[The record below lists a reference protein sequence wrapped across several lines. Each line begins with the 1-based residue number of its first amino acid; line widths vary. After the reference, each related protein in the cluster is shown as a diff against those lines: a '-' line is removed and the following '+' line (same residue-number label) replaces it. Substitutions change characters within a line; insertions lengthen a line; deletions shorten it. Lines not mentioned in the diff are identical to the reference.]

1 MEIGGLHHT
10 SSVSAGIS
18 ENAAFYTDVLGM
30 RFVYKSIN
38 QDDVSMYHLA
48 YGDEGA
54 KSGTIVTFFDIPRA
68 ARNRPGRDEVSN
80 ISLRVPSGDAL
91 EWWAERFDEKGVERG
106 GVRTRHDGRSSL
118 DFADFE
124 GHRMS
129 LVADEGIE
137 GMEAG
142 DAWTGSDVPEEHAV
156 RGLES
161 VRLTVKSVEPTAVI
175 LEDVLGFRRSAEYD
189 ADGVRV
195 VVFESGVGGP
205 GTEVHVEGRP
215 ELSRARYG
223 AGGVHHV
230 AFRVKDD
237 AEIEE
242 WSRRVEAV
250 GMASSGVVD
259 RHYFR
264 SLYFREPNGVLFEL
278 ATDEPGIGSIG
289 DEKLGV
295 ELVLPP
301 FLEGRRAEIEA
312 NLEPI
317 NTSTSA
323 TRAVGN

>member
-1 MEIGGLHHT
+1 MGIGGLHHT
-10 SSVSAGIS
+10 SSVSARIS
-18 ENAAFYTDVLGM
+18 ENAGFYTGVLGM
-30 RFVYKSIN
+30 RFVYKSVN
-38 QDDVSMYHLA
+38 QDDASMYHLA

-54 KSGTIVTFFDIPRA
+54 KSGTIVTFFDIPSA
-68 ARNRPGRDEVSN
+68 APNRPGRDEVSN
-80 ISLRVPSGDAL
+80 ISLRVPGRDSL
-91 EWWAERFDEKGVERG
+91 EWWTRRLDGNGVERDG
-106 GVRTRHDGRSSL
+106 IRTRYDSRGKL
-118 DFADFE
+118 DFVDPE

-129 LVADEGIE
+129 LVADDGT

-161 VRLTVKSVEPTAVI
+161 ARLSVKGVEPTAVV
-175 LEDVLGFRRSAEYD
+175 LEKLLGFRRSAEHD

-195 VVFESGVGGP
+195 VVYESGVGGP
-205 GTEVHVEGRP
+205 GTEVHVGERP
-215 ELSRARYG
+215 DLPRARHG
-223 AGGVHHV
+223 AGGVHHI

-242 WSRRVEAV
+242 WSRRVSAV
-250 GMASSGVVD
+250 GIASSGVVD

-278 ATDEPGIGSIG
+278 ATDGPGIGSVG
-289 DEKLGV
+289 DESMGR

-301 FLEGRRAEIEA
+301 FLEGRREEIEA

-317 NTSTSA
+317 SVSPSA
-323 TRAVGN
+323 MRAVSN

>member
-10 SSVSAGIS
+10 SSVSARIS
-18 ENAAFYTDVLGM
+18 ENAVFYTGVLGM
-30 RFVYKSIN
+30 RFVYKSVN

-54 KSGTIVTFFDIPRA
+54 KSGTIVTFFDIPNA
-68 ARNRPGRDEVSN
+68 APNRPGRDEVSN
-80 ISLRVPSGDAL
+80 ISLRVPGREAL
-91 EWWAERFDEKGVERG
+91 EWWTRRLDGNGVERDET
-106 GVRTRHDGRSSL
+106 RTRYDGRACL
-118 DFADFE
+118 DFVDPE

-129 LVADEGIE
+129 LVADDGE

-142 DAWTGSDVPEEHAV
+142 EPWTGSDVPEEHAV

-161 VRLTVKSVEPTAVI
+161 VRLAVKSIAPTAAV
-175 LEDVLGFRRSAEYD
+175 LEKLLGFRRSGGYD
-189 ADGVRV
+189 DGDVRV
-195 VVFESGVGGP
+195 VVYESGGGGP
-205 GTEVHVEGRP
+205 GTEVHVEERP
-215 ELSRARYG
+215 ELSRARHG

-242 WSRRVEAV
+242 WSRRVAAV

-278 ATDEPGIGSIG
+278 ATDEPGIGSVG
-289 DEKLGV
+289 DENMGR
-295 ELVLPP
+295 ELVLPS
-301 FLEGRRAEIEA
+301 FLEDRREEIEA

-317 NTSTSA
+317 SVSPSA
-323 TRAVGN
+323 MRAVSN